1 MRLLLLLRVSLW
13 LSGLFMSVLWL
24 SGLFMSVCAG
34 LLLSSAGDFPMSIST
49 FLSIKSD
56 KKILALKYRP
66 LEGPPNR
73 RRKR

>member
-1 MRLLLLLRVSLW
+1 MVSTCVSLRLLLRVS
-13 LSGLFMSVLWL
+13 LWL